1 MTEISAVSL
10 NDKGQEYEIAIKE
23 FVKAQKQFMENMKL
37 MFQKRFNATSTTQS
51 ILFFRCAFF
60 RIPMRFDNV
69 LQQL

>member
-37 MFQKRFNATSTTQS
+37 MFQKRFNGTSTTQS
-51 ILFFRCAFF
+51 ILFFRCTFF